1 MLGRLALAVGTLSAH
16 AEASVGAVVAVA
28 GDQRHRRQLA
38 ACDALAFACLTLV
51 FTLLDSVKSCATYVI
66 SQC

>member
-38 ACDALAFACLTLV
+38 ACDALSRSRV
-51 FTLLDSVKSCATYVI
+51 RFTLLHFVSVKS
-66 SQC
+66 